1 MPQAEIAQPPLAR
14 RRADDARCL
23 DPL

>member
-14 RRADDARCL
+14 RRADDVRCL